1 VFGIHDLALFI
12 VSGLLLNIS
21 PGPDTAYIVA
31 RSTQFGW
38 QAGVVAA
45 LGIAAG
51 IMIHVSA
58 AALGISAILAASATA
73 FTIVKFIGAAY
84 LIYLGV
90 RMLIGGQDGKQFQ
103 ATVGKSEVD
112 LPTIF
117 WQGFITNVLNPK
129 VALFFIA
136 FLPQFIDSQAPSKL
150 LAFVLLGLIFS
161 VNGTLWNIFI
171 AWIFA
176 RAAAFVG
183 NTNRVRKWIDRGIG
197 ALFIAIGIRLA
208 VSERG

>member
-38 QAGVVAA
+38 RAGVVAA

-51 IMIHVSA
+51 IMVHVSA

-73 FTIVKFIGAAY
+73 FTIVKFIGAGY

-90 RMLIGGQDGKQFQ
+90 RMLIGGR
-103 ATVGKSEVD
+103 SPHD
-112 LPTIF
+112 LSAGVHHQCSKPQGRPVLYRVSTSIYRFRSTIKAISVRVS
-117 WQGFITNVLNPK
+117 WL
-129 VALFFIA
+129 
-136 FLPQFIDSQAPSKL
+136 D
-150 LAFVLLGLIFS
+150 IFC
-161 VNGTLWNIFI
+161 
-171 AWIFA
+171 
-176 RAAAFVG
+176 
-183 NTNRVRKWIDRGIG
+183 
-197 ALFIAIGIRLA
+197 
-208 VSERG
+208 